1 MYKKI
6 MAIVL
11 GLVMI
16 ISFSGCESKAKKV
29 VIASKPMTE
38 QYILAEMLTQLIEE
52 NTDIEVVQK
61 LGIGGGTSNI
71 QPAMESGEIDIY
83 PEYTGT
89 GWLFVLKKD
98 LINDP
103 NELYKAVKKEY
114 EEKYNIKWLGLYGFN
129 DTFTLTIKNDK
140 AEELNINSYS
150 DLASKSEN
158 LKFGAEYDFYEREDG
173 YKGLEKVYGFKF
185 KDKVELDI
193 GLKYDAIAS
202 DNVDVINAFST
213 DAMLKKY
220 DLKVLEDDKNF
231 FPSYYATTLVREETL
246 EAYPELEEVLNKLE
260 GMISNEEMIQMNY
273 AVEIEKKDPKEV
285 AKTFLISKG
294 LRED

>member
-6 MAIVL
+6 MSIILSIA
-11 GLVMI
+11 MI
-16 ISFSGCESKAKKV
+16 ISFLGCESKTKKV

-52 NTDIEVVQK
+52 NTDIEVEQK

-71 QPAMESGEIDIY
+71 QPAMENGEIDIY

-103 NELYKAVKKEY
+103 NELYEAVKEEY
-114 EEKYNIKWLGLYGFN
+114 KDKYNIKWLGLYGFN
-129 DTFTLTIKNDK
+129 NTFTLTIKKEK
-140 AEELNINSYS
+140 ADELNIKNYS
-150 DLASKSEN
+150 DLALKSKN

-173 YKGLEKVYGFKF
+173 YKGLEKIYGFKF

-193 GLKYDAIAS
+193 GLKYDAISA

-220 DLKVLEDDKNF
+220 NLKVLEDNENF

-246 EAYPELEEVLNKLE
+246 EEYPELEEVLNKLE
-260 GMISNEEMIQMNY
+260 GMISNEDMIQMNY
-273 AVEIEKKDPKEV
+273 EVEQEKKDPKEV
-285 AKTFLISKG
+285 ATKFLISKG
-294 LRED
+294 LRKG

>member
-6 MAIVL
+6 MSIIL
-11 GLVMI
+11 SIVMI
-16 ISFSGCESKAKKV
+16 ISFSGCESKTKKV

-52 NTDIEVVQK
+52 NTDIEVEQK

-71 QPAMESGEIDIY
+71 QPAMENGEIDIY

-103 NELYKAVKKEY
+103 NELYEAVKEEY
-114 EEKYNIKWLGLYGFN
+114 KNKYNIKWLGLYGFN
-129 DTFTLTIKNDK
+129 NTFTLTIKKEK
-140 AEELNINSYS
+140 ADELNIKNYS
-150 DLASKSEN
+150 DLALKSKN

-173 YKGLEKVYGFKF
+173 YKGLEKIYGFKF

-193 GLKYDAIAS
+193 GLKYDAISS

-220 DLKVLEDDKNF
+220 NLKVLEDDENF

-246 EAYPELEEVLNKLE
+246 EEYPELEEVLNKLE
-260 GMISNEEMIQMNY
+260 GMISNEDMIQMNY
-273 AVEIEKKDPKEV
+273 EVEQEKKDPKEV
-285 AKTFLISKG
+285 ATKFLISKG
-294 LRED
+294 LRKG